1 MEVLDE
7 DCSAGLVVWVVVEGF
22 TGSGWCASWR
32 MDVIGVWYWDVREEL
47 GWIGWKDGEVDWV
60 VGESVGWGGW
70 DSMHRGWYGV
80 CVDGDVWV
88 DVMRVVVQA
97 HWGYEL
103 AVLAALVGWG
113 CWDWSVYC

>member
-1 MEVLDE
+1 
-7 DCSAGLVVWVVVEGF
+7 
-22 TGSGWCASWR
+22 
-32 MDVIGVWYWDVREEL
+32 
-47 GWIGWKDGEVDWV
+47 
-60 VGESVGWGGW
+60 
-70 DSMHRGWYGV
+70 MHRGWYGV